1 MIVTGKQCQLMA
13 IYISSDLTEKAYKAT
28 ERFEIEAL
36 KLEAERLG
44 LEIDF
49 DAIWEEVKKDAI
61 QFERDNLYFKTFGI

>member
-1 MIVTGKQCQLMA
+1 MIVTGNQCQLMA
-13 IYISSDLTEKAYKAT
+13 IYITSDLTEKAYKAT

-49 DAIWEEVKKDAI
+49 EAIWEEVKKDAI
-61 QFERDNLYFKTFGI
+61 QYFNTFEI

>member
-1 MIVTGKQCQLMA
+1 MA
-13 IYISSDLTEKAYKAT
+13 QYIISDLTEKANEAT

-49 DAIWEEVKKDAI
+49 EVIFEQTKQEAI
-61 QFERDNLYFKTFGI
+61 QFMRDNLYFKTFGI

>member
-13 IYISSDLTEKAYKAT
+13 IYITADLTEKAYKAT

-44 LEIDF
+44 LQIDF
-49 DAIWEEVKKDAI
+49 EAIWEEVKKEAI
-61 QFERDNLYFKTFGI
+61 FGYF